1 MEIKKYLDVASTFRI
16 IEQEYI
22 YMYHENWSDAY
33 KYKFKIVE
41 IKFNNFKIAKNK
53 LNNVLN
59 VLIPLIS

>member
-1 MEIKKYLDVASTFRI
+1 
-16 IEQEYI
+16 
-22 YMYHENWSDAY
+22 MYHENWSLDIADAY
-33 KYKFKIVE
+33 KYSKFKIVE

>member
-1 MEIKKYLDVASTFRI
+1 
-16 IEQEYI
+16 
-22 YMYHENWSDAY
+22 MYHKNWSLDIADAY
-33 KYKFKIVE
+33 KHKFQIVD